1 VPRNFD
7 GQENNTHTRPF
18 RPHSREERARFESK
32 GYSSTNDRKRKR
44 STDSSHERLSTE
56 SNDRKKIKRQP
67 CLDFRNKKNRS
78 PLLKEVHRL
87 SFRQSDRE
95 IILSKLSDLQKK
107 EQHTAS
113 YFSEF
118 LQHLFYY
125 LPHALTA
132 QTLTAPALA
141 KRKAYV
147 RTLLAAILEKFGDSL
162 FIMPNFWVD
171 PKEGYTVLMGSVG
184 ACEQD
189 DQKLS
194 IDLLKRIKMDC
205 RLDPKALCELIQIKS
220 TNTGFSVL
228 ILACRH
234 GLTNLVSAL
243 LQTAKDKLP
252 RNEFW
257 SFLTYKDRF
266 GFSPLST
273 SCKEGHLEVVK
284 TFLEVAERSL
294 SSEEFQDL
302 LTHQDKCG
310 FSPLLTS
317 CKAGHLKVVQILLEV
332 AKDKLPDNEF
342 RSFLTHKDT
351 FRFSSLNTS
360 CKAGHLKVV
369 QILLEVAKDKLPDN
383 EFRSFLT
390 HKDTFRFSSLNTS
403 CKAGHLKVVQI
414 LLEVA
419 KDKLPDN
426 EFRSFLTNKDTFRF
440 SPLNTSC
447 KEGHLEV
454 VKTLLDV
461 AERRSLSPE
470 ELQDFLTQQNNDG
483 FSPLLT
489 SCKVGHLKVV
499 QTLLE
504 VAKRKL
510 SPEAFRYLL
519 TQQNN
524 DGFSAFNASCKAGH
538 PEIVKCLVHAWRELD
553 EDCNEEAFRKFLEQK
568 NRHGFTPLNAAAK
581 AASELA
587 CSVDNNR
594 KQDYTDVLAY
604 LLILGANPDIPNKR
618 GYTARQNCPSYASWP
633 PRLLENAEDSK
644 KNELKPYLS
653 NVSRHEKSWFFRPA
667 PSAKPFHS
675 IGHHHTIRHHHRSRH
690 TTMRTH
696 RW

>member
-67 CLDFRNKKNRS
+67 CLDFRNKKNRC
-78 PLLKEVHRL
+78 PLLNDIYSL
-87 SFRQSDRE
+87 SFKQSDLA

-125 LPHALTA
+125 LPHALA
-132 QTLTAPALA
+132 EQ
-141 KRKAYV
+141 KAYV
-147 RTLLAAILEKFGDSL
+147 RTLLTAILERFGDSL
-162 FIMPNFWVD
+162 FRMPNFWVD

-184 ACEQD
+184 ACEQA

-194 IDLLKRIKMDC
+194 IALLERLKMDC
-205 RLDPKALCELIQIKS
+205 RRDPNALCELIQIKS

-234 GLTNLVSAL
+234 GFTDLVSAL
-243 LQTAKDKLP
+243 LQTAQDRLP
-252 RNEFW
+252 
-257 SFLTYKDRF
+257 
-266 GFSPLST
+266 
-273 SCKEGHLEVVK
+273 C
-284 TFLEVAERSL
+284 
-294 SSEEFQDL
+294 
-302 LTHQDKCG
+302 
-310 FSPLLTS
+310 
-317 CKAGHLKVVQILLEV
+317 
-332 AKDKLPDNEF
+332 NEF
-342 RSFLTHKDT
+342 RSFLTHQDKFGFTPFSTSCKAGHLEVVKTLLDVAERNLSRNE
-351 FRFSSLNTS
+351 FRSFLTQQNNDGFSALNTS

-369 QILLEVAKDKLPDN
+369 QTLLEVAERKLSS
-383 EFRSFLT
+383 EKFRY
-390 HKDTFRFSSLNTS
+390 
-403 CKAGHLKVVQI
+403 
-414 LLEVA
+414 
-419 KDKLPDN
+419 
-426 EFRSFLTNKDTFRF
+426 FLTNKDKFGF
-440 SPLNTSC
+440 SALSTSC

-470 ELQDFLTQQNNDG
+470 ELQDFLTHQDKFG
-483 FSPLLT
+483 FSPLST
-489 SCKVGHLKVV
+489 SCIGGHLKVV
-499 QTLLE
+499 QRLLE

-538 PEIVKCLVHAWRELD
+538 LEVVKTLLKVAERRLSLEAFQDFLTHQDKFGFSPLNTSCKEGHLEVVKTLLEVAERRLSSEEFQDFLTHQDKFGFSPLNTSCKEGHPEIVKCLVHAWLELD
-553 EDCNEEAFRKFLEQK
+553 EDCNEQAFEQAFRKFLEQK

-594 KQDYTDVLAY
+594 KRDYTDVLTY
-604 LLILGANPDIPNKR
+604 LLALDANPDIPNNR
-618 GYTARQNCPSYASWP
+618 GYTARQNFPSYDSWP
-633 PRLLENAEDSK
+633 PRLRKNAEDSE

-653 NVSRHEKSWFFRPA
+653 SVSRHEKSWFFRPV
-667 PSAKPFHS
+667 PYHRSRHTAKPFHS
-675 IGHHHTIRHHHRSRH
+675 IRHHHRSRH
-690 TTMRTH
+690 TTMH
-696 RW
+696 YAH